1 MRYLVVAR
9 KRTIF
14 LVRLGQKNL
23 SLTIIVCHHL
33 ASLVMPIGDPQD
45 RLFYLVLE
53 LMMDSYSICFM
64 CVSVCVLTS
73 LCYDIMVWSKIYA
86 CIISWSYLIAFILF
100 FADVTVFFCGC
111 IVAGVVF
118 VCFCVV
124 FNWGGIC
131 VNFIFFFVCFAK
143 HLVSI
148 NHWMTLL

>member
-1 MRYLVVAR
+1 MVAR

-53 LMMDSYSICFM
+53 LMMDSYSISFI

-73 LCYDIMVWSKIYA
+73 LCYDIMV
-86 CIISWSYLIAFILF
+86 
-100 FADVTVFFCGC
+100 
-111 IVAGVVF
+111 
-118 VCFCVV
+118 
-124 FNWGGIC
+124 
-131 VNFIFFFVCFAK
+131 
-143 HLVSI
+143 
-148 NHWMTLL
+148 